1 MCKKPDNSERQYALD
16 LDLDDISEDDTG
28 NEGELECLKA
38 EYVKAKLETEKERCK
53 FLEIRVQTA
62 LGKLIPADE
71 VKSAMFAKG
80 RIIRDGILNIPDR
93 IAPLL
98 INKSDA
104 SEIHGILMREL
115 RDVLTELS
123 RDEQDG

>member
-1 MCKKPDNSERQYALD
+1 MNV
-16 LDLDDISEDDTG
+16 DDSKDGIEWP
-28 NEGELECLKA
+28 
-38 EYVKAKLETEKERCK
+38 
-53 FLEIRVQTA
+53 

-104 SEIHGILMREL
+104 SEIHGILMCEL

-123 RDEQDG
+123 MDEQDG